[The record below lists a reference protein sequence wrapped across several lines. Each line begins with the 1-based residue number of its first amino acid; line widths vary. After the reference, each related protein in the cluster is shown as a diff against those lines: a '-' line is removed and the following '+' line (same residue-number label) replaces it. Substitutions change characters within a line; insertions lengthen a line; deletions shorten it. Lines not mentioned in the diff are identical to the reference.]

1 MRHGLSIVHGA
12 WVPAFAGT
20 TTVESRTLLPEQRQ
34 RLFGQHATG
43 DRDRGKALLL
53 RNLRARHHDLID
65 LGGELRHRRVG
76 QRVLY
81 LGEWVLTWLAGVGGE
96 HV

>member
-1 MRHGLSIVHGA
+1 MTSATVASI
-12 WVPAFAGT
+12 
-20 TTVESRTLLPEQRQ
+20 LP
-34 RLFGQHATG
+34 TG
-43 DRDRGKALLL
+43 IYDDASLQSVLGVSAQSLAKA
-53 RNLRARHHDLID
+53 RRC
-65 LGGELRHRRVG
+65 GELRHRRVG